1 MIKRP
6 LRKHYIF
13 RGKKINQFY
22 PSIGQNIDVSSVAA
36 PRYSD
41 RKKFNY
47 MHIEFKDLFVSLIDS
62 KISASQQIISCNK
75 SLLFP
80 AAETVKTHL
89 QEIKDIARIDSDLL
103 TKDDVTRYKNAL
115 LNIFQ
120 KLRDIEPW
128 HTAEH
133 IIVPLRGGGMIA
145 NLFPDVHKKI
155 IPFDCKRIPLSKSY
169 GHFDLG
175 MHIQKKNGTVKYVD
189 RLLDNSTKK
198 TITFLEICVAS
209 GMTTLGF
216 ILDILARGI
225 KVKELVIVCA
235 ALSQQGYSLIS
246 EFARKNNL
254 QVKFVTGKLIYALS
268 DFYTDPIDALLEG
281 DGSKTIGDAVN
292 IMAPYKR

>member
-1 MIKRP
+1 MMKRP
-6 LRKHYIF
+6 LSKHYIF
-13 RGKKINQFY
+13 RGKKISQFY
-22 PSIGQNIDVSSVAA
+22 PNIGKHIDISSIAA

-47 MHIEFKDLFVSLIDS
+47 MYVEFKDLFVPLIDS
-62 KISASQQIISCNK
+62 KIPELQRITTCND

-80 AAETVKTHL
+80 TLEVVEEHL
-89 QEIKDIARIDSDLL
+89 REITDIARIDYDLL
-103 TKDDVTRYKNAL
+103 TKDDIYRYKTAL
-115 LNIFQ
+115 LKIFQ
-120 KLRDIEPW
+120 KLKNLEPW

-145 NLFPDVHKKI
+145 NLFPDINERTV
-155 IPFDCKRIPLSKSY
+155 PFDCKRIPLSDAY
-169 GHFDLG
+169 GNFGFG
-175 MHIQKKNGTVKYVD
+175 MHVQKKNGTVKYID
-189 RLLDNSTKK
+189 KLLDNSTKK

-216 ILDILARGI
+216 MLDILSRGI
-225 KVKELVIVCA
+225 KVKELIIVCA
-235 ALSQQGYSLIS
+235 ALSQQGYLLIS

-254 QVKFVTGKLIYALS
+254 RIKFVTGKLIYALS

-292 IMAPYKR
+292 IMGYKR